1 VSGCARAKSRG
12 KRDLFAHHSVVDT
25 RGRATVPVAVVI
37 PAYNAEAYLAA
48 ALASVADQTVQPAQ
62 VIVVDDGSSDR
73 TAFVAT
79 SAGARVLQQGNLG
92 PSAARNAGVAA
103 AHAPWVAFLDADDT
117 WLPPKLEAQWAALS
131 RWPDLAFCITD
142 YTVLQPGGTTV
153 DAALK
158 ADAEYRAI
166 ARTAIDG
173 DAVRFESTSFLSAL
187 VRSMFVRQSSAVV
200 RREVFLRSGG
210 YDARYRLA
218 EDYDLFIRLAG
229 YAPAAS
235 IERPLVQYRRRDD
248 SLSADPLTEIW
259 SIDALWERI
268 LQTPQRYPA
277 GIEDFVLPQRAKT
290 LRKGAKLAMRLGRFS
305 EAEPLLRKL
314 SEIDASLTTL
324 SFYGLWSALRSPLG
338 RQLHQAV
345 RATWRRRARR
355 TATTST
361 RP

>member
-1 VSGCARAKSRG
+1 
-12 KRDLFAHHSVVDT
+12 
-25 RGRATVPVAVVI
+25 VVI
-37 PAYNAEAYLAA
+37 PAYNAEAHLAA
-48 ALASVADQTVQPAQ
+48 ALASVAEQTVQPSE

-73 TAFVAT
+73 TAYVAT
-79 SAGARVLQQGNLG
+79 NAGARVLQQSNLG

-103 AHAPWVAFLDADDT
+103 AHAPWIAFLDADDT
-117 WLPPKLEAQWAALS
+117 WYPHKLEAQWAALS

-142 YTVLQPGGTTV
+142 YTLLQPGGTTV
-153 DAALK
+153 DASLK
-158 ADAEYRAI
+158 ADIEYRAI
-166 ARTAIDG
+166 ERTAIDG
-173 DAVRFESTSFLSAL
+173 DAVRFDTTSFLRAF

-200 RREVFLRSGG
+200 RRETFLRSGG

-218 EDYDLFIRLAG
+218 EDYDLFIRLVA

-235 IERPLVQYRRRDD
+235 IERPLVHYRRRDD

-268 LQTPQRYPA
+268 LRTPERYPA
-277 GIEDFVLPQRAKT
+277 GIEGFVLPQRAKT

-324 SFYGLWSALRSPLG
+324 SFYGLWSVLRSPLG
-338 RQLHQAV
+338 RELHHAV
-345 RATWRRRARR
+345 RTTWRRARR
-355 TATTST
+355 DATTST
-361 RP
+361 RQ